1 MITGKQISE
10 ARKRKGLTQAALADL
25 IDVSP
30 EAVSKWERD
39 AYSPSPEKEE
49 RLYHVLGISFLEDD
63 GTLNNG
69 CIMYLEFRSWRTTGH
84 SATDVCLMRTTC
96 LHSSKGR

>member
-30 EAVSKWERD
+30 EAVSKWGR
-39 AYSPSPEKEE
+39 
-49 RLYHVLGISFLEDD
+49 
-63 GTLNNG
+63 
-69 CIMYLEFRSWRTTGH
+69 MTGH
-84 SATDVCLMRTTC
+84 
-96 LHSSKGR
+96 

>member
-49 RLYHVLGISFLEDD
+49 RL
-63 GTLNNG
+63 
-69 CIMYLEFRSWRTTGH
+69 
-84 SATDVCLMRTTC
+84 
-96 LHSSKGR
+96 

>member
-39 AYSPSPEKEE
+39 TYSPSLEKEE
-49 RLYHVLGISFLEDD
+49 RLYHVLGIPFLEDD

-69 CIMYLEFRSWRTTGH
+69 RLFDEDHM
-84 SATDVCLMRTTC
+84 SAFQ
-96 LHSSKGR
+96 KGR

>member
-25 IDVSP
+25 IEVSQ

-39 AYSPSPEKEE
+39 AYSPSTEKEE
-49 RLYHVLGISFLEDD
+49 RLYHVLGIPFLEDD
-63 GTLNNG
+63 GTLASR
-69 CIMYLEFRSWRTTGH
+69 ISTRMHRERSLRF
-84 SATDVCLMRTTC
+84 CLPRSVEC
-96 LHSSKGR
+96 

>member
-39 AYSPSPEKEE
+39 TYSPSPGKEE
-49 RLYHVLGISFLEDD
+49 RL
-63 GTLNNG
+63 
-69 CIMYLEFRSWRTTGH
+69 
-84 SATDVCLMRTTC
+84 
-96 LHSSKGR
+96 